1 MAGKSKST
9 GLGRGLEALF
19 GEIESPINSV
29 DSNVGSVEVDI
40 HEIKPNKA
48 QPRKTFDRT
57 SLEELAESIKENGLI
72 QPIVVRKSGDIY
84 EIVAGERRWRACKLA
99 GISKVPCV
107 VRDLTDKELALFAI
121 IENMQRED
129 LNPIEEA
136 EGLDNMMQSYG
147 MTQEQVSESVG
158 KSRPY
163 ISNSLRLLK
172 LSNEVRK
179 LIQEGQLS
187 GGHGKILLRVED
199 EDKQLQLAK
208 KIISEG
214 LSVRTVENLTSGEVK
229 EKRRKGRNANKNSD
243 VLAVENDLKERLGTK
258 VNLNMGVKKGKI
270 EIEYYSRD
278 ELERLIEI
286 LMSL

>member
-147 MTQEQVSESVG
+147 MTQEQVSKSVG